1 MAVHNGLAGIGR
13 ETAGRGSADVS
24 VSTDGRA
31 GYDKGGQPMKHIAAI
46 MTAKRRLAAAVVV
59 GLATAGAVTIAGGST
74 VASAA
79 GTADLSVSQVVS
91 NGTGSGNTTVTDHI
105 HNAGPSTATEIVATA
120 LLKTGGGSVSYTTS
134 NATCEQQPAPSGW
147 SFMFTCQLASLKS
160 GHTWIP
166 KFSLTSTDG
175 APFTRFVSA
184 GENGPGDPSLANNS
198 STLDSF
204 FGSRAD
210 LSLTQKATAGASRG
224 KVTITNSTR
233 NAGPWTAD
241 NLQQVS
247 EINSPTFTGVGAS
260 SNLSGAS
267 CQFIP
272 PASGFNS
279 AVSCTIGSLDPGVLW
294 KLTFHYTGGGGGSL
308 VQQGTIS
315 AASPSDP
322 VPGNNTATTTTAYH
336 S

>member
-1 MAVHNGLAGIGR
+1 
-13 ETAGRGSADVS
+13 
-24 VSTDGRA
+24 
-31 GYDKGGQPMKHIAAI
+31 MKNIAAI
-46 MTAKRRLAAAVVV
+46 TSAKRRLAAAAVV
-59 GLATAGAVTIAGGST
+59 GLATIGAVTIAGGST

-91 NGTGSGNTTVTDHI
+91 NGTGPGNTTVTDHI
-105 HNAGPSTATEIVATA
+105 HNAGPSTATEVVASA
-120 LLKTGGGSVSYTTS
+120 LLKTSGGSVSYFTA

-166 KFSLTSTDG
+166 KFHLTSTDG

-198 STLDSF
+198 STLNSF

-210 LSLTQKATAGASRG
+210 LSLTQKATAGSSTG
-224 KVTITNSTR
+224 KVTITNSIR

-241 NLQQVS
+241 NLQEVS

-260 SNLSGAS
+260 SSLSGAS

-279 AVSCTIGSLDPGVLW
+279 AVSCTIGSLDPGDLW
-294 KLTFHYTGGGGGSL
+294 KLTFHYTGGAGGSL

-322 VPGNNTATTTTAYH
+322 VPGNNTATTTTSYH